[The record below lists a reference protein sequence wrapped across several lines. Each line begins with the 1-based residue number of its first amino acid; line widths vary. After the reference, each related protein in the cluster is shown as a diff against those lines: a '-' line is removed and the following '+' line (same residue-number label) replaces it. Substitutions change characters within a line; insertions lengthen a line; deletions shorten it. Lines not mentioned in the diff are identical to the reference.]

1 MRIAYLVNQHPMPS
15 TTFVRREMAVLE
27 AVGHRIDR
35 YTVRRLRPLI
45 DPLDLAEEKRTRAI
59 LDLGALRLFAT
70 MLGVA
75 IRKPVKFIE
84 ALRLAIRT
92 GRKSDRNTLYHLV
105 YLAEACVL
113 LNWLAESKPDHLHVH
128 FGTNSAA
135 VAMLCRVLG
144 GPSYSVTVH
153 GPEEFDRATVL
164 GLDEKIA
171 RSAFMIAISDFGRSQ
186 LMRWCDSRHWPK
198 IHVVRCG
205 LDSGFLGQ
213 PFTPIGPDPRL
224 VCVGRLNEQ
233 KGQLLLVEAAARLK
247 NEGRRFELLLVGDGP
262 MRPQIEEAVARHGLN
277 DTVMLTGAATGE
289 QVRRYMLSSRALVL
303 PSLAEGLPVVIMEAL
318 ALGRPAVT
326 TYVGGIPE
334 LVQDGVCG
342 WLVTPGAVEPLT
354 AAMRE
359 VLDAPP
365 QKLEAMGR
373 AGAKRVHAQHDIELI
388 AAQLSELMRAPTGI
402 RRGNTR

>member
-1 MRIAYLVNQHPMPS
+1 MRLAYLVNQHPMPS

-27 AVGHRIDR
+27 AIGHKVDR
-35 YTVRRLRPLI
+35 YTVRRLKRLI

-59 LDLGALRLFAT
+59 LDLGVVRLFAA

-75 IRKPVKFIE
+75 TRKPVKFIE
-84 ALRLAIRT
+84 ALRLAIRV
-92 GRKSDRNTLYHLV
+92 GRKSDRSALYHLM

-128 FGTNSAA
+128 FGTNSAM

-144 GPSYSVTVH
+144 GPPYSVTVH

-164 GLDEKIA
+164 ALDEKIS

-186 LMRWCDSRHWPK
+186 LMRWCDSRHWEK

-205 LDSGFLGQ
+205 LDSGFLRQ
-213 PFTPIGPDPRL
+213 PFKPISSTMQL
-224 VCVGRLNEQ
+224 VCVGRLSEQ
-233 KGQLLLVEAAARLK
+233 KGQLLLVEAAARLRD
-247 NEGRRFELLLVGDGP
+247 EGRKFELLLVGDGE
-262 MRPQIEEAVARHGLN
+262 MRPQIEQAVTRQGLN
-277 DTVMLTGAATGE
+277 GLVTLTGAATGE
-289 QVRRYMLSSRALVL
+289 QVRQHMLASRALVL

-318 ALGRPAVT
+318 ALGRPVVT

-334 LVQDGVCG
+334 LVKEGVSG
-342 WLVTPGAVEPLT
+342 WLVTPGAVEPLVT
-354 AAMRE
+354 AMRE

-365 QKLEAMGR
+365 QKLEAMGQ
-373 AGAKRVHAQHDIELI
+373 AGAQRVHEQHDIESI
-388 AAQLSELMRAPTGI
+388 ATQLSGLMHNAATGKVPKQ
-402 RRGNTR
+402 